1 MTDPLLSVPTLADL
15 HSARERIA
23 PWIHRTPVL
32 TCETFDVMSGASL
45 FFKCENFQK
54 AGAFKSRGAVNA
66 VFSLGQAEAA
76 RGVATHSSGNH
87 GMALARAAACR
98 GIDCTVVMPETAPQ
112 PKIDAVRGYGGEIRF
127 CAPTNSARENTLA
140 AVLDERNAVFVPPYD
155 DARVIAGQGSCAMEL
170 LEQVPDLDGVIAP
183 VGGGGL
189 ISGTAI
195 ACRGLAD
202 DICIY
207 AGEPAQA
214 DDAFR
219 SLAAGARI
227 VENAPDTIADGLKA
241 SLGELNWQIISTH
254 VEAIF
259 RVEEAEIIE
268 AMRLTWERMKIVI
281 EPSCAVPL
289 AAILAHPQPFAGRR
303 IGVILTGGNVDL
315 KQLPWV

>member
-1 MTDPLLSVPTLADL
+1 MTRALLPELADL
-15 HSARERIA
+15 KTARERIA

-32 TCETFDVMSGASL
+32 TCETFDAMSGASL

-66 VFSLGQAEAA
+66 VFSLSDEDAA

-112 PKIDAVRGYGGEIRF
+112 PKIDAVKGYGGDVRF
-127 CAPTNSARENTLA
+127 CAPTNSAREAALN
-140 AVLDERNAVFVPPYD
+140 AVLEEHDAVFVAPYD

-170 LEQVPDLDGVIAP
+170 LEQVPDLDGIIAP

-189 ISGTAI
+189 VGGTAI
-195 ACRGLAD
+195 ACRGLAPNMK
-202 DICIY
+202 IY

-214 DDAFR
+214 DDAYR
-219 SLAAGARI
+219 SLAAGERL
-227 VENAPDTIADGLKA
+227 VEDAPNTIADGLKA
-241 SLGELNWQIISTH
+241 SLGVLNWQIISTH
-254 VEAIF
+254 VDAIF
-259 RVEEAEIIE
+259 RAEEADIIE
-268 AMRLTWERMKIVI
+268 AMRLTWQRMKIVI

-289 AAILAHPQPFAGRR
+289 ASILAHPDVFAGQR

-315 KQLPWV
+315 TRLPWL

>member
-1 MTDPLLSVPTLADL
+1 MRPPSFDDVCR
-15 HSARERIA
+15 ARERIA

-32 TCETFDVMSGASL
+32 TCETFDAMTGASL

-54 AGAFKSRGAVNA
+54 AGAFKTRGAVNA
-66 VFSLGQAEAA
+66 VFSLSDADAA

-98 GIDCTVVMPETAPQ
+98 GIGCTVVMPDTAPQ
-112 PKIDAVRGYGGEIRF
+112 PKIDAVRGYGGDVRF
-127 CAPTNSARENTLA
+127 CAPSNSARETTLA
-140 AVLDERNAVFVPPYD
+140 AVLDEHNAVFVPPYD

-170 LEQVPDLDGVIAP
+170 LEQVPELDAVIAP
-183 VGGGGL
+183 IGGGGL

-195 ACRGLAD
+195 ACHGLAPGMSV
-202 DICIY
+202 Y

-214 DDAFR
+214 DDAYR
-219 SLAAGARI
+219 SLAAGRRI
-227 VENAPDTIADGLKA
+227 VEDAPDTIADGLKA
-241 SLGELNWQIISTH
+241 SLGELNWQIVSSR

-259 RVEEAEIIE
+259 RAEETGIVD

-289 AAILAHPQPFAGRR
+289 AAILAHPQSFEGRR
-303 IGVILTGGNVDL
+303 VGVILTGGNVDL
-315 KQLPWV
+315 KRLPWI